1 MTELDD
7 RDGAP
12 AAPPGRMRAAG
23 GRTFRSL
30 RHRNFRLFFFGQLIS
45 NTGNWLTNVALT
57 LLVLHLTN
65 SGLAVGALTAAQ
77 FGPILLLSPWAGAI
91 ADRSDKRKLLFVT
104 QSLEMVQSATLAVFA
119 FMPHPPL
126 GALYAIAAA
135 GGVMLAFDNPLRR
148 SFVTEMVPREDR
160 PNGVALYSAI
170 VNTSRIFG
178 PALAGLLVVTVGY
191 GWCFTIDAASYIFV
205 LVALWMMRPAE
216 LFRTVIPERAKGAV
230 RAGLRYVARMPH
242 LRISF
247 ITLAVIG
254 TLGYNL
260 NVELPLFVE
269 RSLHRGDAAFTL
281 LYTVFSVGALTSA
294 LLVAQ
299 RSLVRMRHILIGAT
313 GFGSALLLL
322 AVTPNIALAIPV
334 AFFVGVTSIL
344 YFTATTAIVQVE
356 ADPSMHGRILALQS
370 VLLIGTAPI
379 GGPIDGAIADA
390 FGARAPLIVGGIASL
405 GAAAWGYAAVRRAR
419 ARERAMSP
427 GSG

>member
-1 MTELDD
+1 VTELDAGD
-7 RDGAP
+7 SLP
-12 AAPPGRMRAAG
+12 AVPAG
-23 GRTFRSL
+23 GRLRRAGSRTFLSL
-30 RHRNFRLFFFGQLIS
+30 RHRNFRLFFLGQLVS

-57 LLVLHLTN
+57 LLILHLTN

-104 QSLEMVQSATLAVFA
+104 QTLEMCQSITLAVLA

-126 GALYAIAAA
+126 GALYVTAAA

-148 SFVTEMVPREDR
+148 SFVTEMVQPEDR
-160 PNGVALYSAI
+160 PNAVALYSAI

-178 PALAGLLVVTVGY
+178 PALAGVLVVTVGF
-191 GWCFTIDAASYIFV
+191 GWCFAIDAATYIFV
-205 LVALWMMRPAE
+205 LIALGMMRPAE
-216 LFRTVIPERAKGAV
+216 LWRVAVPERAKGAV
-230 RAGLRYVARMPH
+230 RAAMRYVAKMPH

-247 ITLAVIG
+247 VTLAVVG

-260 NVELPLFVE
+260 NVELPLLVE
-269 RSLHRGDAAFTL
+269 HTLHRGDAAFTL

-294 LLVAQ
+294 LIVAQ
-299 RSLVRMRHILIGAT
+299 RSLVRMKHILVGGAS
-313 GFGSALLLL
+313 FGTALLLL
-322 AVTPNIALAIPV
+322 AAVPNIETAIVV
-334 AFFVGVTSIL
+334 AFAVGVTSIL

-356 ADPSMHGRILALQS
+356 ADPSMHGRILGLQS

-390 FGARAPLIVGGIASL
+390 FGARAPLVVGGIASL
-405 GAAAWGYAAVRRAR
+405 GAAAWGYAAVRRAQKSR
-419 ARERAMSP
+419 QPAAA
-427 GSG
+427 

>member
-1 MTELDD
+1 VTELDAGD
-7 RDGAP
+7 SVLP
-12 AAPPGRMRAAG
+12 VPAG
-23 GRTFRSL
+23 GRLRRAGSRTFRSL
-30 RHRNFRLFFFGQLIS
+30 RHRNFRLFFFGQLVS

-57 LLVLHLTN
+57 LLILHLTN

-104 QSLEMVQSATLAVFA
+104 QTLEMCQSITLAILA
-119 FMPHPPL
+119 FMPNPPL
-126 GALYAIAAA
+126 GALYATAAA

-148 SFVTEMVPREDR
+148 SFVTEMVQPEDR

-178 PALAGLLVVTVGY
+178 PALAGLLVVTVGF
-191 GWCFTIDAASYIFV
+191 GWCFAIDAASYVFV
-205 LVALWMMRPAE
+205 LVALGMMRPAE
-216 LFRTVIPERAKGAV
+216 LIRVAVTERAKGAV
-230 RAGLRYVARMPH
+230 RAAVHYVAKMPH

-247 ITLAVIG
+247 VMLAVIG

-260 NVELPLFVE
+260 NVELPLLVE
-269 RSLHRGDAAFTL
+269 RTLHRGDAAFTL

-299 RSLVRMRHILIGAT
+299 RSLVRMKHILIG
-313 GFGSALLLL
+313 GSSFGTALLLL
-322 AVTPNIALAIPV
+322 AAVPNIETAIIV
-334 AFFVGVTSIL
+334 AFAVGVTSIL

-356 ADPSMHGRILALQS
+356 ADPAMHGRILALQS

-390 FGARAPLIVGGIASL
+390 FGARAPLVVGGVASL
-405 GAAAWGYAAVRRAR
+405 GAAAWGYAALRRAGKSSR
-419 ARERAMSP
+419 AVAA
-427 GSG
+427 

>member
-1 MTELDD
+1 MTELDAGD
-7 RDGAP
+7 SLP
-12 AAPPGRMRAAG
+12 AVPAG
-23 GRTFRSL
+23 GRLRRAGSRTFLSL
-30 RHRNFRLFFFGQLIS
+30 RHRNFRLFFLGQLVS

-57 LLVLHLTN
+57 LLILHLTN

-104 QSLEMVQSATLAVFA
+104 QTLEMCQSITLAVLA

-126 GALYAIAAA
+126 GALYVTAAV

-148 SFVTEMVPREDR
+148 SFVTEMVQPEDR
-160 PNGVALYSAI
+160 PNAVALYSAI

-178 PALAGLLVVTVGY
+178 PALAGVLVVTVGF
-191 GWCFTIDAASYIFV
+191 GWCFAIDAATYIFV
-205 LVALWMMRPAE
+205 LIALGMMRPAE
-216 LFRTVIPERAKGAV
+216 LWRVAVPERAKGAV
-230 RAGLRYVARMPH
+230 RAAMRYVAKMPH

-247 ITLAVIG
+247 VTLAVVG

-260 NVELPLFVE
+260 NVELPLLVE
-269 RSLHRGDAAFTL
+269 HTLHRGDAAFTL

-294 LLVAQ
+294 LIVAQ
-299 RSLVRMRHILIGAT
+299 RSLVRMKHILVGGAS
-313 GFGSALLLL
+313 FGTALLLL
-322 AVTPNIALAIPV
+322 AAVPNIETAIVV
-334 AFFVGVTSIL
+334 AFAVGVTSIL

-356 ADPSMHGRILALQS
+356 ADPSMHGRILGLQS

-390 FGARAPLIVGGIASL
+390 FGARAPLVVGGIASL
-405 GAAAWGYAAVRRAR
+405 GAAAWGYAAVRRAQKSR
-419 ARERAMSP
+419 QPAAA
-427 GSG
+427 

>member
-1 MTELDD
+1 VTELDAGD
-7 RDGAP
+7 SLP
-12 AAPPGRMRAAG
+12 AVPAG
-23 GRTFRSL
+23 GRLRRAGSRTFLSL
-30 RHRNFRLFFFGQLIS
+30 RHRNFRLFFLGQLVS

-57 LLVLHLTN
+57 LLILHLTN

-104 QSLEMVQSATLAVFA
+104 QTLEMCQSITLAVLA

-126 GALYAIAAA
+126 GALYVTAAV

-148 SFVTEMVPREDR
+148 SFVTEMVQPEDR
-160 PNGVALYSAI
+160 PNAVALYSAI

-178 PALAGLLVVTVGY
+178 PALAGVLVVTVGF
-191 GWCFTIDAASYIFV
+191 GWCFAIDAATYIFV
-205 LVALWMMRPAE
+205 LIALGMMRPAE
-216 LFRTVIPERAKGAV
+216 LWRVAVPERAKGAV
-230 RAGLRYVARMPH
+230 RAAMRYVAKMPH

-247 ITLAVIG
+247 VTLAVVG

-260 NVELPLFVE
+260 NVELPLLVE
-269 RSLHRGDAAFTL
+269 HTLHRGDAAFTL

-294 LLVAQ
+294 LIVAQ
-299 RSLVRMRHILIGAT
+299 RSLVRMKHILVGGAS
-313 GFGSALLLL
+313 FGTALLLL
-322 AVTPNIALAIPV
+322 AAVPNIETAIVV
-334 AFFVGVTSIL
+334 AFAVGVTSIL

-356 ADPSMHGRILALQS
+356 ADPSMHGRILGLQS

-390 FGARAPLIVGGIASL
+390 FGARAPLVVGGIASL
-405 GAAAWGYAAVRRAR
+405 GAAAWGYAAVRRAQKSR
-419 ARERAMSP
+419 QPAAA
-427 GSG
+427 